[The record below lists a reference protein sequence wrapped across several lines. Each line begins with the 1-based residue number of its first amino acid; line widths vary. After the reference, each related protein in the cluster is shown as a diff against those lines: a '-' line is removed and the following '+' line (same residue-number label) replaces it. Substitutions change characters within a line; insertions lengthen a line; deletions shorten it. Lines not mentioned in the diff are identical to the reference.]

1 LKFWGFRVAAVLLAL
16 APFALAEGICVLAG
30 WGQSSEFDD
39 PFVGFHEVHPLFVP
53 NARGDRYEIPP
64 ARLRFF
70 HPESFSV
77 VKPRNEFRIFV
88 FGGSTVAGEPFSS
101 ETAFPNWL
109 ELALCAADS
118 RYDWN
123 VVNCGGISY
132 ASYRLVPIL
141 KECLGYEPDLIILS
155 TGHNEFLEDRTY
167 RDLKQMPAVVVAACR
182 GAARLRTFTLLQAAV
197 NRLKGHAAREESARQ
212 TILPDEVDARLDH
225 AGGLASYHRDEAWA
239 RGIAE
244 HFRYNLR
251 RIVAMT
257 RAAEVPLLLIQE
269 TSNLADCPP
278 FKSEHTAG
286 LSATELQ
293 HCRELVDAS
302 RSLLR
307 IDVPEAANLLEQALE
322 LDSEHALTWFELGKC
337 YETLREFDTARSA
350 FLRARDLDICPLRMT
365 TPLEEALR
373 EVATETLTPL
383 VDAHQ
388 LLEQRTAEK
397 ILGDFWLVDH
407 VHPSV
412 AGHQAIAV
420 AILKE
425 MAREGEVEPVEES
438 EARWQAAFQTHLAS
452 LPPIYFERGL
462 RTLELL
468 RGWTKG
474 RVQNPAAIGPSSTSH
489 K

>member
-1 LKFWGFRVAAVLLAL
+1 LKFWGFRLAAVLLAL
-16 APFALAEGICVLAG
+16 APFALAEVICVLAG
-30 WGQSSEFDD
+30 WGNPSAFDD

-53 NARGDRYEIPP
+53 SARGDRYEIPP

-70 HPESFSV
+70 HPESFSA

-101 ETAFPNWL
+101 ETAFPSWL
-109 ELALCAADS
+109 ELALRAADP
-118 RYDWN
+118 RRDWN

-132 ASYRLVPIL
+132 ASYRLAPIV

-167 RDLKQMPAVVVAACR
+167 RDLKQMPAVIVAACR

-197 NRLKGHAAREESARQ
+197 NRCRGRAASAESARQ

-251 RIVAMT
+251 RIVALT
-257 RAAEVPLLLIQE
+257 RAADVPLLLIQE

-286 LSATELQ
+286 LSAAELR

-302 RSLLR
+302 RALLR
-307 IDVPEAANLLEQALE
+307 TDVPEAANLLEQALQ

-337 YETLREFDTARSA
+337 YETLHAFDTARSA

-373 EVATETLTPL
+373 QVATETRTPL

-388 LLEQRTAEK
+388 RLEQRTAEK
-397 ILGDFWLVDH
+397 ILGDYWLVDH

-420 AILKE
+420 AILDE
-425 MAREGEVEPVEES
+425 LAREGYVEPDKDS
-438 EARWQAAFQTHLAS
+438 EARREAAFQSSLAS

-474 RVQNPAAIGPSSTSH
+474 RVQNPPALGQSARPP